1 MTSVRRRSK
10 RSNKRTRV
18 IRRTRLSVRRKG
30 GGFGLTHEEVCTKQK
45 KAVSDYLNNTTMD
58 DDTKN
63 AVLTHLKEKKNC
75 SDIGILGAEDYVK
88 HFLNQIPS
96 ASL

>member
-1 MTSVRRRSK
+1 
-10 RSNKRTRV
+10 
-18 IRRTRLSVRRKG
+18 
-30 GGFGLTHEEVCTKQK
+30 
-45 KAVSDYLNNTTMD
+45 MD